1 MMRNRVHPKNGFC
14 KTNPPSVALSE
25 SSFEETQS
33 RCRRQQVVVEGTSSC
48 KSCQRAPLLKIQK
61 MPSKTF
67 CACASPSGK
76 YPFYGILGLQ
86 LTLGVLMPRY
96 LSQHTL
102 ACLTRQGAETLAQ
115 RMQGGGPACAERVLV
130 NMVEGKMFAE
140 FRSDSR
146 ETLEAWLKT
155 EGMHFDWIVRIEWE
169 TREGRLEI
177 SG

>member
-1 MMRNRVHPKNGFC
+1 MMEEI
-14 KTNPPSVALSE
+14 L
-25 SSFEETQS
+25 FEKIIVETA
-33 RCRRQQVVVEGTSSC
+33 RYGRILGLE
-48 KSCQRAPLLKIQK
+48 QRMGL
-61 MPSKTF
+61 TF
-67 CACASPSGK
+67 CEA
-76 YPFYGILGLQ
+76 PFYGILGLQ
-86 LTLGVLMPRY
+86 LSLGVPMPRY

-102 ACLTRQGAETLAQ
+102 ACLSRQGAETLAQ

-169 TREGRLEI
+169 TREGKLEI
-177 SG
+177 AG